1 MSVTAT
7 LSATPG
13 GGGGGDAEKM
23 WAALADES
31 ARLYP
36 LLKAAMEQERRVE
49 NFIDRI
55 PHDSYRLILKLRY
68 LDCLSWERVQ
78 ELLSRSGVFY
88 SDRHIY
94 RLHGEAL
101 EAARRLWAQDNKE
114 EKS

>member
-1 MSVTAT
+1 MPYSTNTKDPVREFLDSVRAARVEYNRLSKKIRGLEAQCTSATAT

-36 LLKAAMEQERRVE
+36 LLKAAMEQELRVE

-55 PHDSYRLILKLRY
+55 PNDSYRLMLKLRY
-68 LDCLSWERVQ
+68 LDCLSWE
-78 ELLSRSGVFY
+78 
-88 SDRHIY
+88 
-94 RLHGEAL
+94 
-101 EAARRLWAQDNKE
+101 
-114 EKS
+114 

>member
-1 MSVTAT
+1 M
-7 LSATPG
+7 
-13 GGGGGDAEKM
+13 
-23 WAALADES
+23 
-31 ARLYP
+31 
-36 LLKAAMEQERRVE
+36 
-49 NFIDRI
+49 
-55 PHDSYRLILKLRY
+55 LKLRY